1 MRRKINGGCDERY
14 CDGRCWQRDDAE
26 GSRDPAETV
35 VGGGRHGGSMNHE
48 DWFAHGETMQVRK
61 RGGFHGELAV
71 ASMASMVALE

>member
-1 MRRKINGGCDERY
+1 
-14 CDGRCWQRDDAE
+14 
-26 GSRDPAETV
+26 
-35 VGGGRHGGSMNHE
+35 MNHE